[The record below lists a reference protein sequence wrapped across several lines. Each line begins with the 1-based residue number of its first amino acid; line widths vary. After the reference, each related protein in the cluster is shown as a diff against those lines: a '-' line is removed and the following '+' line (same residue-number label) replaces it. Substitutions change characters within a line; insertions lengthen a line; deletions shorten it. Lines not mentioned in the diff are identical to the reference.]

1 MPPTTAP
8 DVRLGFTRL
17 VRTPGY
23 RRLLAVR
30 FATQWADGMFQ
41 AALGGAML
49 FNPERQA
56 DPLAVA
62 AGLAVLLLPY
72 SVIGPF
78 AGALLDRWDRRRV
91 LMSANVL
98 RAALVVLVAAT
109 VFAGVTG
116 LPLYLGALAVAGV
129 SRFVLSGMSV
139 ALPHVVPRRH
149 LVEANTLA
157 VTAGAAV
164 AALGG
169 ASAIG
174 LREILG
180 PDDTGSAGTTLA
192 AVAGSVVAA
201 ALAAR
206 FGRGALGPDP
216 TRERTTVTVLRGF
229 ADGAR
234 ATIATPS
241 VAASFLALAAH
252 RLSFGIT
259 TLLTLLLFRYAFTD
273 TGPFRAG
280 LAGVGE
286 AVVLAAAGLGTAALL
301 APWMIHRWGRPR
313 TVAVALLVAA
323 LTQLALA
330 ALLSLPAVL
339 VAAFLLGATGQLVKL
354 CTDAAVQGEAGDEV
368 LGRVFALYDIIFNV
382 GYVLAV
388 ATAALLSP
396 PDGRAPWLLGAAAAV
411 YLAGLLAHDAQLRRR
426 PRTAA

>member
-1 MPPTTAP
+1 M
-8 DVRLGFTRL
+8 

-23 RRLLAVR
+23 GRLLAVR
-30 FATQWADGMFQ
+30 FATQWGDGMFQ
-41 AALGGAML
+41 AALGGAVL

-91 LMSANVL
+91 LILANLL
-98 RAALVVLVAAT
+98 RAALVVTVAAT
-109 VFAGVTG
+109 VFGGVTG
-116 LPLYLGALAVAGV
+116 PGLYVAALAVVGV
-129 SRFVLSGMSV
+129 SRFILSGLSV

-174 LREILG
+174 LRELVG
-180 PDDTGSAGTTLA
+180 PDDAGSAITTLA
-192 AVAGSVVAA
+192 AVAGSLLAA
-201 ALAAR
+201 ALATGFR
-206 FGRGALGPDP
+206 RRTLGPD
-216 TRERTTVTVLRGF
+216 RTGPVGAPRRTVTVLRGF

-234 ATIATPS
+234 AVAATPS
-241 VAASFLALAAH
+241 IAASFAALGAH
-252 RLSFGIT
+252 RLAFGIT

-273 TGPFRAG
+273 AGAIRAG
-280 LAGVGE
+280 LAGIGE

-301 APWMIHRWGRPR
+301 APLMIRRWGRPR
-313 TVAVALLVAA
+313 TVRVALVVAT

-330 ALLSLPAVL
+330 ALLSAPAVL
-339 VAAFLLGATGQLVKL
+339 VAAFVLGLTGQVVKL
-354 CTDAAVQGEAGDEV
+354 CTDAAVQSEAGDDV
-368 LGRVFALYDIIFNV
+368 LGRVFALYDIVFNV
-382 GYVLAV
+382 GYVIAV
-388 ATAALLSP
+388 AVAAFLSP
-396 PDGRAPWLLGAAAAV
+396 PDGVAPWLLAAAA
-411 YLAGLLAHDAQLRRR
+411 GLYVLGGLGHDQQLRRAR
-426 PRTAA
+426 AATPAP